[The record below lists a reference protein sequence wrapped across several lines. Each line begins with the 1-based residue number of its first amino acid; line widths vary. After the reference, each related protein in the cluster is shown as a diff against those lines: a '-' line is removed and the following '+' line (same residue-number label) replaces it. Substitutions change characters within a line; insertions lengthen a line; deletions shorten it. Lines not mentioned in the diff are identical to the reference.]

1 MRRGAG
7 RSHATACD
15 WTYRDGHH
23 RSQRSRWMQKTQ
35 ILVPDP
41 FMNLFKGLSTMVVA
55 PTDPGDAVNS

>member
-1 MRRGAG
+1 
-7 RSHATACD
+7 
-15 WTYRDGHH
+15 
-23 RSQRSRWMQKTQ
+23 MQKTQ